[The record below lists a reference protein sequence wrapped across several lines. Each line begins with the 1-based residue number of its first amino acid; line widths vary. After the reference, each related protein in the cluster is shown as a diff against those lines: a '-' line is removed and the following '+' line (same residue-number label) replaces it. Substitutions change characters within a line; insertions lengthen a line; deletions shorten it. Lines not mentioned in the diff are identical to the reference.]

1 MKVRMRVSNRLNLAI
16 AVLAALSFSFVSANA
31 SSASESGKPSRV
43 SANGKVSRASANGKL
58 DEVLG
63 NMERA
68 ARTIKTIEAD
78 MRQEKRDMQIGGK
91 EVYSGKIFFLH
102 EKACDKV
109 RINYDNPQGQVVAV
123 LCSQIILYQP
133 SIKQVI
139 LTTRQA
145 QASKNQE
152 FSFIATP
159 YKSVPELKSQYNIVY
174 VGDEPVGSSSTA
186 KLDLTPK
193 TKSSVQKLTLWVD
206 QSSWLPI
213 KYQVVEN
220 NNNVTTFTLGN
231 MKRNGGISND
241 SFKVN
246 WPSGTKVVRQ

>member
-1 MKVRMRVSNRLNLAI
+1 MKAIVRLFLITALI
-16 AVLAALSFSFVSANA
+16 AAASLSFS
-31 SSASESGKPSRV
+31 RV
-43 SANGKVSRASANGKL
+43 SANGKL
-58 DEVLG
+58 DEVLA

-78 MRQEKRDMQIGGK
+78 MVQEKRDMQIGGR

-102 EKACDKV
+102 DKKCDKV
-109 RINYDNPQGQVVAV
+109 RINYDRPPGQVVAV
-123 LCSQIILYQP
+123 LCNEIILYQP

-174 VGDEPVGSSSTA
+174 VGDEQVGSSSTS

-193 TKSSVQKLTLWVD
+193 AKSSVQKLTLWVD
-206 QSSWLPI
+206 GSSWLPI
-213 KYQVVEN
+213 KYQVVEK
-220 NNNVTTFTLGN
+220 NNNVTTFKLAN
-231 MKRNGGISND
+231 MRRNGAMSSD
-241 SFKVN
+241 SFKVT
-246 WPSGTKVVRQ
+246 WPAGTKVVRQ

>member
-1 MKVRMRVSNRLNLAI
+1 MKASPRLLIII
-16 AVLAALSFSFVSANA
+16 ALIGAASFSISSSGANGKVSRPSDKA
-31 SSASESGKPSRV
+31 SRV
-43 SANGKVSRASANGKL
+43 SANGKISRVSANGKL
-58 DEVLG
+58 DAVLA

-78 MRQEKRDMQIGGK
+78 MLQEKRDMQIGGK

-102 EKACDKV
+102 DPKCDKV
-109 RINYDNPQGQVVAV
+109 RINYDRPPGQVVAV
-123 LCSQIILYQP
+123 LCNEIILYQP

-139 LTTRQA
+139 KTTRQS

-174 VGDEPVGSSSTA
+174 VGDERVGSSATA

-193 TKSSVQKLTLWVD
+193 AKSSVQKLTLWVD
-206 QSSWLPI
+206 ESSWLPI
-213 KYQVVEN
+213 KYQVVEKSN
-220 NNNVTTFTLGN
+220 NITTFTLGN
-231 MKRNGGISND
+231 MKTNGGLSGEN
-241 SFKVN
+241 FKVT
-246 WPSGTKVVRQ
+246 WPAGTKVVRQ

>member
-1 MKVRMRVSNRLNLAI
+1 MTLIARLFLITALI
-16 AVLAALSFSFVSANA
+16 GAASFSI
-31 SSASESGKPSRV
+31 SGA
-43 SANGKVSRASANGKL
+43 SANGKVSRVSANGKL
-58 DEVLG
+58 DEVLA
-63 NMERA
+63 NMERV
-68 ARTIKTIEAD
+68 ARTVKTIEAD
-78 MRQEKRDMQIGGK
+78 MLQEKRDMQIGGK
-91 EVYSGKIFFLH
+91 EVYSGRIFFLH
-102 EKACDKV
+102 DRKCDKV
-109 RINYDNPQGQVVAV
+109 RINYDRPPGQVVAV
-123 LCSQIILYQP
+123 LCNEILLYQP

-174 VGDEPVGSSSTA
+174 VGEEPVGSSSTA

-193 TKSSVQKLTLWVD
+193 AKSSVQKLTLWVD
-206 QSSWLPI
+206 ESSWLPI
-213 KYQVVEN
+213 KYQVVEK

-231 MKRNGGISND
+231 MKRNGNLSGD
-241 SFKVN
+241 SFKVT